1 MSPSP
6 DIAPWRKASHH
17 PSLRATLAV
26 AGQSVIIVNMECTE
40 ALKTRRSV
48 RAYTGEPVSREV
60 IEDIV
65 DCGRLAAT
73 AVNIQPWEFVV
84 VTAPP
89 MLRAIAAATDFGRFI
104 AQAAACIV
112 VLCRDTKYY
121 LEDGCNASQ
130 NILVAAEIDPVYLDA
145 SYYVVPETAGEKPYT
160 LLYEVLR
167 RSGHAAVAQWTC
179 HNREYLVLLR
189 PGRFGLLL
197 HTLFYADEV
206 RALDEFRTEVE
217 WVSARE
223 LELAGLLVE
232 ALAARFEP
240 AKYRDTYREN
250 VRAMLDAKI
259 RGEELKREEP
269 APPPVAVLDILEG
282 LKASLARAKKPAAG
296 ARRSPARL
304 PAAAAH

>member
-1 MSPSP
+1 MPTTVWKGQ
-6 DIAPWRKASHH
+6 IAFGLVSFPVKLHAAARS
-17 PSLRATLAV
+17 
-26 AGQSVIIVNMECTE
+26 QSVSFHQLHQCDHSRVKQVLYCQAED
-40 ALKTRRSV
+40 R
-48 RAYTGEPVSREV
+48 PVSRAELVKGFEYERDRYVVVDDDELDQMAPPSSRVMEV
-60 IEDIV
+60 
-65 DCGRLAAT
+65 R
-73 AVNIQPWEFVV
+73 EFVP
-84 VTAPP
+84 T
-89 MLRAIAAATDFGRFI
+89 
-104 AQAAACIV
+104 
-112 VLCRDTKYY
+112 
-121 LEDGCNASQ
+121 
-130 NILVAAEIDPVYLDA
+130 AEIDPVYLDA

-160 LLYEVLR
+160 LLFEALR

-217 WVSARE
+217 WVSPRE

-250 VRAMLDAKI
+250 LRAMLDAKI

-269 APPPVAVLDILEG
+269 APVPVAVLDILEG

-296 ARRSPARL
+296 AKRSPARL
-304 PAAAAH
+304 PAAAAR

>member
-1 MSPSP
+1 LVKGFEYERDRYVVVAEDELEQMAPPSS
-6 DIAPWRKASHH
+6 R
-17 PSLRATLAV
+17 V
-26 AGQSVIIVNMECTE
+26 ME
-40 ALKTRRSV
+40 V
-48 RAYTGEPVSREV
+48 R
-60 IEDIV
+60 
-65 DCGRLAAT
+65 
-73 AVNIQPWEFVV
+73 EFV
-84 VTAPP
+84 P
-89 MLRAIAAATDFGRFI
+89 I
-104 AQAAACIV
+104 
-112 VLCRDTKYY
+112 
-121 LEDGCNASQ
+121 
-130 NILVAAEIDPVYLDA
+130 AEIDPVYLDA

-189 PGRFGLLL
+189 SGRFGLLL
-197 HTLFYADEV
+197 HTVFYADEV

-217 WVSARE
+217 WVSPRE

-250 VRAMLDAKI
+250 VRTMLDAKI

-304 PAAAAH
+304 PAAAAR